1 LTNYT
6 GDEWKYWSIIEDYWR
21 LLEITANCEF
31 KESPLPA
38 CTITDSQLDQ
48 HRESTCLCTD
58 PHAQTDH
65 QLPVMAKVELLV
77 RLPVK

>member
-1 LTNYT
+1 MGLLEIT
-6 GDEWKYWSIIEDYWR
+6 KDYWR

-48 HRESTCLCTD
+48 HREST
-58 PHAQTDH
+58 
-65 QLPVMAKVELLV
+65 
-77 RLPVK
+77 